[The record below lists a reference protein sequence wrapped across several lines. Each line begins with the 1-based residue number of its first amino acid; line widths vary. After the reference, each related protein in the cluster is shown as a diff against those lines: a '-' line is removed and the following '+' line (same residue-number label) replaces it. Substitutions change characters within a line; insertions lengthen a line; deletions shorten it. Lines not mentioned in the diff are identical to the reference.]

1 MVATFY
7 YSSGTE
13 ALVVPIHKEACE
25 ISVSVH
31 QLEREFKV
39 GDVVKRI
46 ATVVGEPVRI
56 GSVVKIVDLHE
67 ESKVKA
73 KRNKRILDEEPDIAS
88 QGRYYKRLIN
98 EYGGVAKRP
107 GQGSGENRAKAEQ
120 FRPHSLYAAQ
130 VPCLLEVTILEK
142 SSLTEVSQRIH

>member
-1 MVATFY
+1 MD
-7 YSSGTE
+7 
-13 ALVVPIHKEACE
+13 KESE
-25 ISVSVH
+25 
-31 QLEREFKV
+31 
-39 GDVVKRI
+39 VK
-46 ATVVGEPVRI
+46 
-56 GSVVKIVDLHE
+56 K
-67 ESKVKA
+67 
-73 KRNKRILDEEPDIAS
+73 KRNKQILDEEQDIAS

-130 VPCLLEVTILEK
+130 VPRLLEVTILEK

>member
-1 MVATFY
+1 MVAMFY

-13 ALVVPIHKEACE
+13 ALVVPVHEGEHE

-31 QLEREFKV
+31 QLECEFKV

-46 ATVVGEPVRI
+46 AMVVGKPVHI

-88 QGRYYKRLIN
+88 QGRYYKHLIN
-98 EYGGVAKRP
+98 EYSGIVKRP

-130 VPCLLEVTILEK
+130 VPHLLEVTVLEK